1 MKIETSGGAKSVT
14 SQAQGNFNTVGGAAG
29 IAALLGL
36 NAGNLFGRNGGNGC
50 NCGNSDDNPV
60 TRYEANMMLALNAK
74 DAEIANLKSDQYTD
88 RKLVEVTQYLDGK
101 ISTLAAEVRANK
113 EEQQGVNMQQ
123 AVYNGANTATL
134 QCLQGQVQQLFG
146 LTKLVVPN
154 SSVCPGWG
162 AVKISP
168 ETTAATG
175 A

>member
-36 NAGNLFGRNGGNGC
+36 NAGNLFGRNSGNGC

-88 RKLVEVTQYLDGK
+88 KKLVEVTQYLDGK
-101 ISTLAAEVRANK
+101 LSALAAEMRKNK
-113 EEQQGVNMQQ
+113 EEQQGINMQQ
-123 AVYNGANTATL
+123 AVYNGANTATI
-134 QCLQGQVQQLFG
+134 QCMQSQVQQLLG
-146 LTKLVVPN
+146 LAKLVIPN

-162 AVKISP
+162 AVKTTPDTST
-168 ETTAATG
+168 TTA
-175 A
+175 

>member
-36 NAGNLFGRNGGNGC
+36 NAGNLFGRNSGNGC

-101 ISTLAAEVRANK
+101 ISALATKVQANK
-113 EEQQGVNMQQ
+113 EEQQAVNMQQ

-168 ETTAATG
+168 ETPAATG

>member
-36 NAGNLFGRNGGNGC
+36 NAGNFFGRNGGNGC

-101 ISTLAAEVRANK
+101 VSALAAEVRANK
-113 EEQQGVNMQQ
+113 EEQQAVNMQQ

-162 AVKISP
+162 PVKISP
-168 ETTAATG
+168 ETPAATG